1 MWNCRH
7 FVSDLGEAGWLLQ
20 QMQGLASLAV
30 PCVGK
35 RFLHLSVIEAQNK
48 EASEQNLNSCED
60 MGAD

>member
-7 FVSDLGEAGWLLQ
+7 FVSGLGEAGWLLQ

-30 PCVGK
+30 QCVGK
-35 RFLHLSVIEAQNK
+35 HFLHLSVIEAQNN

-60 MGAD
+60 MGAE